1 MKKIIAFVMTLAM
14 ILSLGTIFASAAP
27 ATWVTDAE
35 SFQPVGDVA
44 IEWDPKASEKLNLA
58 DGKMDDWANAGYSP
72 TQINPEN
79 MVAWVGTTAEN
90 MPADFN
96 ISSYFVADKD
106 YLYIGFFIVDPGFK
120 YGSDPNAYNSDGD
133 AFQLMM
139 DFGGRLQDMQI
150 NYPDDFAALTVQQ
163 CVFYSFDCNGDG
175 QPLNFQVQ
183 HADNDGTRTEADEE
197 NPGAVKG
204 TASKTETGWCA
215 EFAMSWQMLF
225 DDYAWKAY
233 ADEDMKIYF
242 GGVDNKRFDCG
253 IALYYL
259 NCEPETGITWAAG
272 TLNGNV
278 DEAGNPVVNWD
289 PKDCGIHLYLEYQ
302 DGMEFTCENLVV
314 LGPTE
319 TEPPT
324 EEKTEPEEEPT
335 EEPTDAPDTDPVTE
349 APTGEADTS
358 ADSSATTDAT
368 TDGADEGCASV
379 IGMSAV
385 AVLVAAAAAV
395 VLKKKD

>member
-14 ILSLGTIFASAAP
+14 ILSLGTIFASAA
-27 ATWVTDAE
+27 AGTWVSGSAE
-35 SFQPVGDVA
+35 SFQRVGDVE

-79 MVAWVGTTAEN
+79 MVSWVGTTAEN
-90 MPADFN
+90 MPENFN
-96 ISSYFVADKD
+96 ISAYFVADKD
-106 YLYIGFFIVDPGFK
+106 YLYIGFFITDPGFK
-120 YGSDPNAYNSDGD
+120 YGTATEAYNSDGD
-133 AFQLMM
+133 AFQVMV
-139 DFGGRLQDMQI
+139 DFAGRLQNLQV
-150 NYPDDFAALTVQQ
+150 NYPDEFEVLTSKQ
-163 CVFYSFDCNGDG
+163 CIFYSFDCDGDG
-175 QPLNFQVQ
+175 VPLNIQR
-183 HADNDGTRTEADEE
+183 ANSDNDGWLNEE
-197 NPGAVKG
+197 STDGAVKG
-204 TASKTETGWCA
+204 AGSKTDTGWCA
-215 EFAMSWQMLF
+215 EFALSWQMMY

-242 GGVDNKRFDCG
+242 GGEEKKRFDCG

-259 NCEPETGITWAAG
+259 NCEPDTGITWAAG
-272 TLNGNV
+272 TLDGV
-278 DEAGNPVVNWD
+278 TDDAGNALVEWQPI
-289 PKDCGIHLYLEYQ
+289 DCGIHLYLEYQ
-302 DGMEFTCENLVV
+302 EGLEFTCPNLVV
-314 LGPTE
+314 LGEGE

-324 EEKTEPEEEPT
+324 EEKTEPAEEPT
-335 EEPTDAPDTDPVTE
+335 EAPTDAPDTDPVTE

-368 TDGADEGCASV
+368 TDAADEGCASV